1 MNERA
6 TRRTLALAAGTALAA
21 SLPVGIAAAETWDMP
36 MAYAASNF
44 HSETGAAFAE
54 CVTTGTG
61 GDIEVVTHPS
71 GALFGGADIKRAVQ
85 TGQVPIGERLLS
97 AHQNEDPLFGVDS
110 IPFLATSFD
119 EAELLWDV
127 AEAPMRELLEEQNL
141 HLLYSVPWPPQGL
154 YFDKEVDALADMEG
168 VKFRSY
174 NAATARLAELAGM
187 TPVQIE
193 AAEISQAFAT
203 GVAEAMISSG
213 ATGYDRK
220 VWESLSHFYTVN
232 AWLPRNYVFANLD
245 AWNGLDEATRNVFE
259 GCADLAAYAG
269 YWRARQ
275 YTDFTTNALAE
286 NGMTVAPPSAALE
299 AELQEIG
306 RTMTEEWRADAGEEG
321 AAIIEEFRAR
331 AGG

>member
-1 MNERA
+1 MDERA
-6 TRRTLALAAGTALAA
+6 RVRAVASVGVAVAVLAG
-21 SLPVGIAAAETWDMP
+21 SGAAAETWDMP

-97 AHQNEDPLFGVDS
+97 AHQNEDPLFGIDS
-110 IPFLATSFD
+110 IPFLATSFAQ
-119 EAELLWDV
+119 AELLWEL
-127 AEAPMRELLEEQNL
+127 AEAPMRDLLEAQNL

-154 YFDKEVDALADMEG
+154 YFKQPVDELADMEG
-168 VKFRSY
+168 IKFRSY

-220 VWESLSHFYTVN
+220 VWESLTHFYTVN

-245 AWNGLDEATRNVFE
+245 AWNGLDAATRDVFE

-269 YWRARQ
+269 YWRSVQ
-275 YTDFTTNALAE
+275 YTDFTTGQLAE
-286 NGMTVAPPSAALE
+286 NGMTVAPPSAQLE
-299 AELQEIG
+299 ADLQEIG
-306 RTMTEEWRADAGEEG
+306 RTMTEEWLAEAGPEGRAV
-321 AAIIEEFRAR
+321 IEEFRAR
-331 AGG
+331 TGG

>member
-1 MNERA
+1 MDERA
-6 TRRTLALAAGTALAA
+6 GVRAVALAGAAVTVLAA
-21 SLPVGIAAAETWDMP
+21 ASAAAETWDMP

-97 AHQNEDPLFGVDS
+97 AHQNENPLFGVDS
-110 IPFLATSFD
+110 IPFLATSF
-119 EAELLWDV
+119 EQAELLWDL
-127 AEAPMRELLEEQNL
+127 AEAPMRDLLEEQNL

-154 YFDKEVDALADMEG
+154 YFDKEVDELADMAG

-203 GVAEAMISSG
+203 GVAAAMISSG

-220 VWESLSHFYTVN
+220 VWENLTHFYTVN
-232 AWLPRNYVFANLD
+232 AWLPRNYIFANLG
-245 AWNGLDEATRNVFE
+245 AWNGLDAATRDVFE

-269 YWRARQ
+269 YWRSVQ
-275 YTDFTTNALAE
+275 YTDFTTNQLAE
-286 NGMTVAPPSAALE
+286 NGMTVAPPSAQLE
-299 AELQEIG
+299 ADLQEIG
-306 RTMTEEWRADAGEEG
+306 RTMTEEWLADAGEEG

-331 AGG
+331 TGG